1 MGDFDR
7 GELSRRSFL
16 TRVGQAAFAMG
27 LVRSA
32 PPIFGRPLSPDG
44 FLYPVGQAGAAS
56 GQTSKLIIRSEN
68 PQDFET
74 PIELLNTWITPN
86 DLFYVRSHLYT
97 AKVDIKEW
105 RLQVDGAVQQQL
117 TLTLDD
123 LKRFP
128 ESSQVVTLECSG
140 NGRAFY
146 DPPVAGA
153 QWEKGAVGNARWVGV
168 RLADVLKKAGI
179 KAEGKF
185 LTTDGADKPI
195 GKVPDFIRSIPLDKA
210 MHADT
215 LLAYQM
221 NGEPIPVS
229 HGYPL
234 RLIVPGWSGNNS
246 VKWVTHLT
254 LSDSPSDGFFQKTAY
269 KFPERY
275 VAPAGSIDPSLMKS
289 ITNLS
294 VKSSITNPL
303 PGSQLKPGAVAVT
316 GIAYAGEADIVAV
329 DVSTDLGQTWKPA
342 ELGRDRARYAWRLWQ
357 YQWEAKEPGSFLI
370 MSRAKDS
377 SGRVQP
383 MVQNWNPSGY
393 LWNVVDKVRVN
404 VTA

>member
-1 MGDFDR
+1 MFTGHFIT
-7 GELSRRSFL
+7 EAS
-16 TRVGQAAFAMG
+16 
-27 LVRSA
+27 
-32 PPIFGRPLSPDG
+32 
-44 FLYPVGQAGAAS
+44 GQAGAS
-56 GQTSKLIIRSEN
+56 GQSSRLVIRSEN

-97 AKVDIKEW
+97 PRVDAKEW
-105 RLQVDGAVQQQL
+105 RLQVDGAVQQQM
-117 TLTLDD
+117 TLTMDD

-128 ESSQVVTLECSG
+128 ESNQVVTLECSG

-153 QWEKGAVGNARWVGV
+153 QWQKGAVGNARWTGV
-168 RLADVLKKAGI
+168 RLSDVLKKAGV
-179 KAEGKF
+179 KPEGKF
-185 LTTDGADKPI
+185 LTIDGADKPM
-195 GKVPDFIRSIPLDKA
+195 GKVPDFIRSLPLDKA
-210 MHADT
+210 MHPDT

-221 NGEPIPVS
+221 NGDQVPVP

-254 LSDSPSDGFFQKTAY
+254 LANSPSDAFFQKTAY

-275 VAPAGSIDPSLMKS
+275 VTPGGSADPSIMKS
-289 ITNLS
+289 ITNLA
-294 VKSSITNPL
+294 VKSSITSPL
-303 PGSQLKPGAVAVT
+303 PGAQLKPGPIPVT
-316 GIAYAGEADIVAV
+316 GIAYAGEADIVEV

-342 ELGRDRARYAWRLWQ
+342 TLGRDRAHYAWRLWEYSWQ
-357 YQWEAKEPGSFLI
+357 AKEPGSFLV

-377 SGRVQP
+377 SGRLQP

-404 VTA
+404 VVA